1 MITALTRRAS
11 LSASIYLI
19 ALAAVSCG
27 GEQNVRTPSDETPAA
42 ERLEDRSPSG
52 TASERAGI
60 EVDRL
65 HETLM
70 SGSPQERVGAA
81 FQAVTMSDIPAVERT
96 EILVSAL
103 NRELLEP
110 SAAGAPSKTYLS
122 TTDWIRAEFTRAL
135 GLIAKEGS
143 HLLEDVAAQESGETR
158 DRLIVAQGYAGQ
170 RAAVV
175 ELRRVLLESEHGDV
189 RTDAAYVLGELGD
202 TVAIPELI
210 QALDDPHWVSY
221 EDYGQTVSFHS
232 VRAHA
237 ATALEKM
244 GVEVRQREDG
254 SYEVLSR
261 RRGDVQPAM
270 E

>member
-1 MITALTRRAS
+1 MTAVLLRRAL
-11 LSASIYLI
+11 LSAPVFVI
-19 ALAAVSCG
+19 ALMAVGCG
-27 GEQNVRTPSDETPAA
+27 GEQDADAPSDEHPTEVRP
-42 ERLEDRSPSG
+42 EGRSPSD
-52 TASERAGI
+52 TASERVGT

-65 HETLM
+65 QETLM

-96 EILVSAL
+96 DMLVSAL
-103 NRELLEP
+103 NRELHEP
-110 SAAGAPSKTYLS
+110 SAEGAPSKTYLS

-135 GLIAKEGS
+135 GQLAREASRSVEDIA
-143 HLLEDVAAQESGETR
+143 ARESGETR
-158 DRLIVAQGYAGQ
+158 DRLIVARGYAGD
-170 RAAVV
+170 RAAVA

-210 QALDDPHWVSY
+210 QALDDPHLVSY
-221 EDYGQTVSFHS
+221 EDHGKTVSFYS
-232 VRAHA
+232 VRVHA

-244 GVEVRQREDG
+244 GVEFRQREDG

-261 RRGDVQPAM
+261 RLRAN
-270 E
+270 